1 MNHASILPWY
11 TNLIQYH
18 YMASLESE
26 ELVLEESG
34 DNYLRFYNLNTQ
46 GIEINFIDENP
57 ENPHNS
63 EITKKHLKIYTRP
76 F

>member
-1 MNHASILPWY
+1 
-11 TNLIQYH
+11 
-18 YMASLESE
+18 MASLESE